1 MRLFLI
7 LLLLVISAPLLATH
21 DPMATDT
28 TVQRQPPT
36 AEHLLGTDA
45 LGRDVWSRLAVGGCR
60 TFSIAAGASGIALLP
75 GIIFG
80 LVISAVPRRVIAA
93 TDIMLNAVLA
103 FPSLIFALIV
113 LTLLG
118 QGAVSLTLAVG
129 LAQIAPTIRVVRGA
143 AATVRTEGYLES
155 ARSLGAAPG
164 RLLFVHLLPNIAPT
178 LFAYAGVVFSYS
190 LLNSAAL
197 SFLGLGGEPGIP
209 DWGVLLAEGRQAFR
223 TAPWIALG
231 AGLAIT
237 ASVMIVNRM
246 ANQVGRHPRR

>member
-7 LLLLVISAPLLATH
+7 LLLFVISAPLLATH
-21 DPMATDT
+21 DPMATNT

-36 AEHLLGTDA
+36 AQHVLGTDA
-45 LGRDVWSRLAVGGCR
+45 LGRDVWSRLAVGGWR
-60 TFSIAAGASGIALLP
+60 TFGIAGGASGIALLP

-80 LVISAVPRRVIAA
+80 LLLSAAPRRLISAA
-93 TDIMLNAVLA
+93 DMLLNAVLA
-103 FPSLIFALIV
+103 FPSLIFAFTV

-118 QGAVSLTLAVG
+118 QGALPLALAVG
-129 LAQIAPTIRVVRGA
+129 LAQIAPTVRIVRGA

-155 ARSLGAAPG
+155 ARSLGASPG

-223 TAPWIALG
+223 TAPWIGLV

-237 ASVMIVNRM
+237 ASVMIVNRA